1 MAQLELA
8 QINIF
13 DVPKHHRNDPPASKI
28 AGKNSVKFRLTH
40 ADKIRN
46 LLRAYPNST
55 SKQLEIYSNGTLTHT
70 QIDRRIHEMKDV
82 YRSVNIESDG
92 CHALKLVTNA
102 NNQQPTKE

>member
-13 DVPKHHRNDPPASKI
+13 DVPRHHRNDPPSSKL

-40 ADKIRN
+40 ADRIRI

-82 YRSVNIESDG
+82 TRCINIESDG
-92 CHALKLVTNA
+92 CHALKLVEYVNL
-102 NNQQPTKE
+102 